1 MGAHML
7 ARFGKVMVWAPVI
20 ISGLFDFATTTCLCV
35 IIVGIGCA
43 CRCALAEAEYFA
55 ALMQ

>member
-1 MGAHML
+1 ML
-7 ARFGKVMVWAPVI
+7 ARFGKVMVWAPVT

-35 IIVGIGCA
+35 IVVGIGCG

-55 ALMQ
+55 ALVQ